1 MNLKPARVGV
11 SGDGAGNPLLMNS
24 AHVVRLRAS
33 AGFSAMHF
41 GSKQSQPEFSFE
53 RLWGSR
59 QEFHR
64 YNRARRP
71 PPERLAERRQ
81 PVLPPTDID
90 PMTGSRLA
98 MALGLRDAQMSRPA
112 FARRRGVDRERVD
125 AAFELTDKCFVDH
138 AVALEPALPA
148 ERLRHNIHPE
158 MSLPAL
164 AMSGMPGVLV
174 GFVHHLE
181 AGGSESLG
189 QLLRD
194 EIAPC
199 HGVGIAGAR
208 PTGQCRA
215 TRENAQ
221 TRLSRLED
229 GFAKRA
235 PRRCGPSPTRRPFL
249 LAGT

>member
-1 MNLKPARVGV
+1 
-11 SGDGAGNPLLMNS
+11 
-24 AHVVRLRAS
+24 
-33 AGFSAMHF
+33 
-41 GSKQSQPEFSFE
+41 
-53 RLWGSR
+53 
-59 QEFHR
+59 
-64 YNRARRP
+64 
-71 PPERLAERRQ
+71 
-81 PVLPPTDID
+81 
-90 PMTGSRLA
+90 

-148 ERLRHNIHPE
+148 ERLRHNIHAE

-181 AGGSESLG
+181 ARGSESLG

-221 TRLSRLED
+221 TRLSLSSGAAICLIIPCSSAPTLSNNIIQKGLAFGRDWSGSVVNSGPLARL
-229 GFAKRA
+229 
-235 PRRCGPSPTRRPFL
+235 
-249 LAGT
+249 

>member
-1 MNLKPARVGV
+1 
-11 SGDGAGNPLLMNS
+11 
-24 AHVVRLRAS
+24 
-33 AGFSAMHF
+33 
-41 GSKQSQPEFSFE
+41 
-53 RLWGSR
+53 
-59 QEFHR
+59 
-64 YNRARRP
+64 
-71 PPERLAERRQ
+71 
-81 PVLPPTDID
+81 
-90 PMTGSRLA
+90 MTGSRLD

-112 FARRRGVDRERVD
+112 FARRPGVDRERVD

-181 AGGSESLG
+181 ARGSESLG

>member
-1 MNLKPARVGV
+1 
-11 SGDGAGNPLLMNS
+11 
-24 AHVVRLRAS
+24 
-33 AGFSAMHF
+33 
-41 GSKQSQPEFSFE
+41 
-53 RLWGSR
+53 
-59 QEFHR
+59 
-64 YNRARRP
+64 
-71 PPERLAERRQ
+71 
-81 PVLPPTDID
+81 
-90 PMTGSRLA
+90 MTGSPLA

-181 AGGSESLG
+181 ARGSESLG

-221 TRLSRLED
+221 TRLSRLEPP
-229 GFAKRA
+229 ATPLPSQR
-235 PRRCGPSPTRRPFL
+235 PHRRGGSSSFSENPLCRPAFQRV
-249 LAGT
+249 ACR

>member
-1 MNLKPARVGV
+1 
-11 SGDGAGNPLLMNS
+11 
-24 AHVVRLRAS
+24 
-33 AGFSAMHF
+33 
-41 GSKQSQPEFSFE
+41 
-53 RLWGSR
+53 
-59 QEFHR
+59 
-64 YNRARRP
+64 
-71 PPERLAERRQ
+71 
-81 PVLPPTDID
+81 
-90 PMTGSRLA
+90 MTGSRLA

-181 AGGSESLG
+181 ARGSESLG